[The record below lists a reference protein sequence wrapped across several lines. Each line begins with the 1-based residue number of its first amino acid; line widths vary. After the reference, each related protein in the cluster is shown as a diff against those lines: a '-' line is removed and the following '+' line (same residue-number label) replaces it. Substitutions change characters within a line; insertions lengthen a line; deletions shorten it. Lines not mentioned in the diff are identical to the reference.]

1 MKEKKK
7 GSPLIALS
15 VVLVL
20 LIYGAA
26 GFGVYKFKDQIK
38 EFVGIE
44 PVLSEAAQEVA
55 ANDAPQEPEEAK
67 EIQAPEAEPKTQ
79 EPAPAPEQSEE
90 AGPASETS
98 APAQETALREK
109 ELSAKADFPITPEFY
124 ASSGGKF
131 KTLGSGEQIYI
142 FSSGEQ
148 AESGWVEDG
157 GKYYYIDYSG
167 CLMKDNF
174 TEEGFCTGSD
184 GSWDN
189 TVPFR
194 TDNAEPL
201 MDETYGTDPKLTIE
215 LINENGFG
223 HKEATLTYSFGY
235 SESFMVVPM
244 ANSVYLLTNEE
255 GDGTSKLM
263 SVSEDRKTIRISG
276 YGETAVFELK

>member
-1 MKEKKK
+1 MNKKKK

-26 GFGVYKFKDQIK
+26 GFGVYTYKDQIK

-44 PVLSEAAQEVA
+44 PMLSEAAQEVA
-55 ANDAPQEPEEAK
+55 TADAQQEPEDAK
-67 EIQAPEAEPKTQ
+67 EIPAPEQESRTE
-79 EPAPAPEQSEE
+79 EPAPAPEKSEE
-90 AGPASETS
+90 AEPVAEPEEQ
-98 APAQETALREK
+98 APPEEK
-109 ELSAKADFPITPEFY
+109 ELPAKADFPITPEFY
-124 ASSGGKF
+124 ATSGGKF
-131 KTLGSGEQIYI
+131 KTLGSGEKIYT
-142 FSSGEQ
+142 FSNGEQ
-148 AESGWVEDG
+148 ARSCWVEDD

-167 CLMKDNF
+167 CLMKDNY

-194 TDNAEPL
+194 SDNAEPL
-201 MDETYGTDPKLTIE
+201 MDATYGTDPKLTIE

-235 SESFMVVPM
+235 SETFMVIPA